1 MSKRSLGLLALLC
14 TSFFWGFGPVITK
27 IGLGEIPAFSFAFMR
42 NILAF
47 LILLPFLFGMKHH
60 WISKSDIPRFIAVG
74 IFGSGLNALFFM
86 SGLSLTNASTSA
98 AIFAT
103 VPLVNA
109 IAASFILRETPS
121 VVRILGVGVGFL
133 GSLMITLGPSFLG
146 TAVTGNTIG
155 NLLIFGAVLSW
166 VTYIIVS
173 KELLAKY
180 SPLTLTAYLF
190 LVSSIMLAPFAYY
203 DFVTQ
208 PNWIM
213 KVHWQ
218 GVAAICYGA
227 IFAGILAY
235 VFFQWGMKQT
245 SAFTA
250 GIFTYLQPPLAALFA
265 IPVLGE
271 KPTPILILGTVLI
284 LGGVFLATTYE
295 MIQNRRNNF

>member
-1 MSKRSLGLLALLC
+1 MSSKKLGLLALLC
-14 TSFFWGFGPVITK
+14 TSFFWGLGPVMTK
-27 IGLGEIPAFSFAFMR
+27 IGLGEVPPFSFAFLR
-42 NILAF
+42 NVLAL
-47 LILLPFLFGMKHH
+47 LILLPFLLLMKHH
-60 WISKSDIPRFIAVG
+60 WVSKSDIPRFIAVG
-74 IFGSGLNALFFM
+74 VFGSGLNALFFM

-109 IAASFILRETPS
+109 IAASFILKETPS
-121 VVRILGVGVGFL
+121 IVRILGVGVGFL

-146 TAVTGNTIG
+146 TAVIGSTLGNM
-155 NLLIFGAVLSW
+155 LIFGAVISW
-166 VTYIIVS
+166 VIYIIVS

-180 SPLTLTAYLF
+180 SPLTLTTYLF
-190 LVSSIMLAPFAYY
+190 CVSSLMLAPFAYY
-203 DFVTQ
+203 DYVTK
-208 PNWIM
+208 PDWILS
-213 KVHWQ
+213 VTWA
-218 GVAAICYGA
+218 GVGAITYGA

-265 IPVLGE
+265 IPILGE
-271 KPTPILILGTVLI
+271 KPSFILILGTALI

-295 MIQNRRNNF
+295 MIQNRRNNS